1 MPISPQRSRSFA
13 RFPQSQYVV
22 TAVPLTVT
30 PASAGTASPS
40 SSNWSPTP
48 TSSQRSAATSSQSS
62 PEGPRGR
69 LQPQGPPPPSLKLP
83 EATMAIKPTQTTSA
97 MSEAVAMTKG
107 PGLIRRIS
115 RGAANKLTRRRTST
129 SNANSRDNSSG
140 PVILRRRSDSKG
152 GAENGREFVDFNND
166 DNDEEAIEEGNGTIA
181 VEGIGEAM
189 RSFGRDSASGNHR
202 DGGIAPLIPTILKQG
217 TLLTKVTRK
226 RRRNLKFL
234 LDIDSAKVIWDA
246 SKPST
251 KRFYIDDLREI
262 RKGADARNYREE
274 FGVPAEFEHRWFT
287 IIYADQERSK
297 GRPFKAMH
305 LIASNDYVFELWTT
319 TLENISKFRS
329 DIMAGLAGSGE
340 KSIKAHWRREMDKMF
355 GVTPHA
361 EEEEKMDLEG
371 VEKLCRNLHINCSK
385 NLIRAQFANADTDNT
400 GYLMY
405 EHFKNFVTRLKERKD
420 IKEIFKATAKDHK
433 AGLDLEEFFN
443 FLRVTQG
450 IHVDSDRAHWEKAF
464 EKVIQRSK
472 PKGQAQRNSED
483 SSSPRMQFEAFSAF
497 LSSNSNSAIMTGR
510 PHTLLDKPLNEYF
523 ISSSHNTYLLGRQVV
538 GESSPEAYI
547 DSLQRGCRC
556 VEIDCWDGADGQPMV
571 SHGRTLTTKVPFSDC
586 IAVIG
591 KYAFVSSPYPL
602 IISLEVH
609 CNAEQQVIMTDIMK
623 NVLGDRLLL
632 EPLMTNACS
641 LPSPEELKNRI
652 LIKVKAPGEEG
663 TEESTQSTE
672 ITGRQHRS
680 LSSPFSRPIILD
692 NSVITSSPLVP
703 SPPPSSPPE
712 WSSGFWETGRG
723 SITGG
728 TGTSAS
734 SVTDDS
740 DTNPA
745 TPVSLQKEKKKARS
759 KIVKP
764 LGDLG
769 VYTRGE
775 KYRDF
780 SLNESRSTNHVFSFA
795 ERTFDNL
802 CRDPDM
808 KAQLEKH
815 NVRCLMRVYPSAHR
829 IKSSN
834 FDPNRFW
841 RRGVQMVAT
850 NWQTYDLGTQMN
862 NAMFAAGS
870 DRTGYVLKP
879 KELRKAKYGTDLIDD
894 VSAARMK
901 KDKKLVKFSVEMISA
916 QQLPRLRS
924 MGSDDNIHPYIELE
938 VFCADDKA
946 RGVASGEGG
955 MDASARHGMSG
966 IGSPHRRRTKIVHS
980 NGYNPTYND
989 NMKVSLE
996 TKFPSLVFV
1005 RWTVWNSADGR
1016 NYGNTNDPLAT
1027 YTAKL
1032 DSLRQGYRHLPL
1044 FDMNGE
1050 QFLFSTLFCKIKKE
1064 EALSLE
1070 CHDARSAK
1078 VGTLKQFGRSVF
1090 NRTLSIE
1097 RRRSK
1102 EEVS

>member
-1 MPISPQRSRSFA
+1 M
-13 RFPQSQYVV
+13 
-22 TAVPLTVT
+22 AVK
-30 PASAGTASPS
+30 S
-40 SSNWSPTP
+40 
-48 TSSQRSAATSSQSS
+48 
-62 PEGPRGR
+62 
-69 LQPQGPPPPSLKLP
+69 
-83 EATMAIKPTQTTSA
+83 TQTPSA

-140 PVILRRRSDSKG
+140 PVLMRRRSDSKG
-152 GAENGREFVDFNND
+152 GIENGGGHVGFNND
-166 DNDEEAIEEGNGTIA
+166 DNDEEAIDEGNGMIDMD
-181 VEGIGEAM
+181 GIGEAM
-189 RSFGRDSASGNHR
+189 GLSSKGTTSGNR

-217 TLLTKVTRK
+217 TLLTKVTKK

-262 RKGADARNYREE
+262 RKGADAQNYREE
-274 FGVPAEFEHRWFT
+274 FGVPAEYQNRWFT

-297 GRPFKAMH
+297 GRPFKTMH

-319 TLENISKFRS
+319 TLENISKYRS
-329 DIMAGLAGSGE
+329 DIMAGLAGSGD
-340 KSIKAHWRREMDKMF
+340 KSIKAHWRREMDKLF
-355 GVTPHA
+355 GATPHA
-361 EEEEKMDLEG
+361 EEEEKMNFEG
-371 VEKLCRNLHINCSK
+371 VEKLCRNLHINCTK

-400 GYLMY
+400 GYLKY

-420 IKEIFKATAKDHK
+420 IKEIYRAVVRDHRV
-433 AGLDLEEFFN
+433 GLDLGEFLE
-443 FLRVTQG
+443 FLRGTQG
-450 IHVDSDRAHWEKAF
+450 IDVDSEREQWERTF
-464 EKVIQRSK
+464 EKVIRK
-472 PKGQAQRNSED
+472 FRPKGQTQSNAED
-483 SSSPRMQFEAFSAF
+483 PSSLRMHFEAFSTF
-497 LSSNSNSAIMTGR
+497 LSSNSNSAMMTWR
-510 PHTLLDKPLNEYF
+510 PQTVLDKPLNEYF
-523 ISSSHNTYLLGRQVV
+523 VSSSHNTYLLGRQVV

-547 DSLQRGCRC
+547 EALQRGCRC
-556 VEIDCWDGADGQPMV
+556 VEVDCWDGADGQPMV
-571 SHGRTLTTKVPFSDC
+571 THGRTGTTKVLFSDC

-609 CNAEQQVIMTDIMK
+609 CNAEQQVIMADILK
-623 NVLGDRLLL
+623 TVLGERLLL
-632 EPLMTNACS
+632 EPLMTNTCS

-663 TEESTQSTE
+663 TEESAHSTE

-680 LSSPFSRPIILD
+680 LSSPFSRPVILD
-692 NSVITSSPLVP
+692 NSVISSPPLVS

-712 WSSGFWETGRG
+712 WSSSFWETGRG
-723 SITGG
+723 SVTAG
-728 TGTSAS
+728 TGTSVS

-759 KIVKP
+759 KIVRP

-769 VYTRGE
+769 VYTRGQ
-775 KYRDF
+775 KYRGF

-802 CRDPDM
+802 CKDPDL

-815 NVRCLMRVYPSAHR
+815 NVRCLMRVYPSATR
-829 IKSSN
+829 ITSSN
-834 FDPNRFW
+834 FDPNKFW

-850 NWQTYDLGTQMN
+850 NWQTYDLGTQIN
-862 NAMFAAGS
+862 NAMFAAGI

-879 KELRKAKYGTDLIDD
+879 KELRKANYGAELIDG

-901 KDKKLVKFSVEMISA
+901 KDKKLLKFSVEMISA

-924 MGSDDNIHPYIELE
+924 MGSDESIHPYIELE

-946 RGVASGEGG
+946 RGVASGKGG
-955 MDASARHGMSG
+955 MDASARNGMSG
-966 IGSPHRRRTKIVHS
+966 IGSPHRRRTNIVYG

-989 NMKVSLE
+989 NFTVSLE

-1016 NYGNTNDPLAT
+1016 NYGNTNAPLAT

-1044 FDMNGE
+1044 FDMSGE
-1050 QFLFSTLFCKIKKE
+1050 QFLFSTLFCRIKKE

-1097 RRRSK
+1097 KRRSK
-1102 EEVS
+1102 EDVL